1 MNKDVICYG
10 NGNAYDDAYDDE
22 DADAYDDAYDDED
35 ADAYVDAYDVG
46 HGNGDGN
53 GNAGCDVYKMF
64 PEKNQVHFFHLK
76 VIKIFTVPKVKRLKA
91 SLVVLRNNV
100 LDGLRWGVEWCLNT
114 GHLESG
120 LLMNIMI

>member
-10 NGNAYDDAYDDE
+10 NGNAYDV
-22 DADAYDDAYDDED
+22 AYDDED

-53 GNAGCDVYKMF
+53 GNAGCDVYEMF

-100 LDGLRWGVEWCLNT
+100 LDGLQWGVEWCLNT

>member
-1 MNKDVICYG
+1 MLMLMSMLTSMLTTLAMAMAMLDVTFTRCFQ
-10 NGNAYDDAYDDE
+10 
-22 DADAYDDAYDDED
+22 
-35 ADAYVDAYDVG
+35 
-46 HGNGDGN
+46 
-53 GNAGCDVYKMF
+53 KR
-64 PEKNQVHFFHLK
+64 NQVYFFHLK

>member
-46 HGNGDGN
+46 HGNGDGKS
-53 GNAGCDVYKMF
+53 GAFF
-64 PEKNQVHFFHLK
+64 PFK
-76 VIKIFTVPKVKRLKA
+76 
-91 SLVVLRNNV
+91 S
-100 LDGLRWGVEWCLNT
+100 D
-114 GHLESG
+114 
-120 LLMNIMI
+120 

>member
-22 DADAYDDAYDDED
+22 DADAYVE
-35 ADAYVDAYDVG
+35 AYDV
-46 HGNGDGN
+46 GDGN